1 MLKQLEV
8 GEGVVDRK
16 PSITITLSSDGEADD
31 DEEAVVVGEN
41 SNQWLKKQEAEVGE
55 VEQEVEELLEVAKED
70 ITARLEL
77 QVDDNKVEEEGNM
90 NEDTNNKTEEGEGV
104 EQGDSDGAK
113 ASLASLGKLAT
124 TLSSNENSEDPVEA
138 QPTENNEKTADIIE
152 EKTEKEYEEKEGTV
166 EASSK
171 DKAQV
176 VAQDLDISG
185 TSLFPAATQSY
196 LLQPNLICC
205 NPILNLQFANACTS
219 VQMLMPSWLRAIKD

>member
-1 MLKQLEV
+1 MFKQLEV

-31 DEEAVVVGEN
+31 DEEAVVIAEN
-41 SNQWLKKQEAEVGE
+41 SNQWLTKQEAEVGE

-70 ITARLEL
+70 ITAKLEL

-90 NEDTNNKTEEGEGV
+90 SEDTDSKNEEGEGV

-113 ASLASLGKLAT
+113 ASPLALLGKLAT

-138 QPTENNEKTADIIE
+138 QQTENNEKTTDLIE
-152 EKTEKEYEEKEGTV
+152 EKTEKEYEEEGTV
-166 EASSK
+166 KASSE

-176 VAQDLDISG
+176 VDQDLD
-185 TSLFPAATQSY
+185 
-196 LLQPNLICC
+196 
-205 NPILNLQFANACTS
+205 
-219 VQMLMPSWLRAIKD
+219 K

>member
-1 MLKQLEV
+1 MFKQLEV

-31 DEEAVVVGEN
+31 DEEAVVIAEN
-41 SNQWLKKQEAEVGE
+41 SNQWLKKQEAE

-90 NEDTNNKTEEGEGV
+90 SVDTNNKIEEGEGV

-113 ASLASLGKLAT
+113 APLALLGKLAT

-152 EKTEKEYEEKEGTV
+152 EKTEKEYEEEEGTV
-166 EASSK
+166 KASSE

-176 VAQDLDISG
+176 VDQDLD
-185 TSLFPAATQSY
+185 
-196 LLQPNLICC
+196 
-205 NPILNLQFANACTS
+205 
-219 VQMLMPSWLRAIKD
+219 K

>member
-41 SNQWLKKQEAEVGE
+41 SNRWLTKQEAGEEVGE

-70 ITARLEL
+70 ITARLEQ

-90 NEDTNNKTEEGEGV
+90 SVDTNNKIEEGEGV

-113 ASLASLGKLAT
+113 ASPLALLGKLAT

-138 QPTENNEKTADIIE
+138 QQTENNEKTADLIE
-152 EKTEKEYEEKEGTV
+152 EKTEKEYEKGEGKDK
-166 EASSK
+166 ASSE

-176 VAQDLDISG
+176 VDQDLD
-185 TSLFPAATQSY
+185 
-196 LLQPNLICC
+196 
-205 NPILNLQFANACTS
+205 
-219 VQMLMPSWLRAIKD
+219 K

>member
-1 MLKQLEV
+1 MFKQLEV

-31 DEEAVVVGEN
+31 DEEAVVIAEN
-41 SNQWLKKQEAEVGE
+41 SNQWLTKQEAEVGE

-70 ITARLEL
+70 ITAKLEL
-77 QVDDNKVEEEGNM
+77 QADDNKVEEEGNM
-90 NEDTNNKTEEGEGV
+90 SEDTNNKNEEGEGV
-104 EQGDSDGAK
+104 KQGDSDGAK

-152 EKTEKEYEEKEGTV
+152 EKTEKEYEEEGTV
-166 EASSK
+166 KASSE

-176 VAQDLDISG
+176 VDQDLD
-185 TSLFPAATQSY
+185 
-196 LLQPNLICC
+196 
-205 NPILNLQFANACTS
+205 
-219 VQMLMPSWLRAIKD
+219 K

>member
-1 MLKQLEV
+1 MFEQLEVGEGVVDLCLCLCFLCLQLEV

-31 DEEAVVVGEN
+31 DEEAVVIAQK

-70 ITARLEL
+70 ITAKLEL

-90 NEDTNNKTEEGEGV
+90 NEDTNNKIEEGEGV
-104 EQGDSDGAK
+104 KQGNSDGAK
-113 ASLASLGKLAT
+113 ASLDMLGKLAT

-138 QPTENNEKTADIIE
+138 QQTENDEKTGDLIE
-152 EKTEKEYEEKEGTV
+152 EKTKEEYDEEEGTIK
-166 EASSK
+166 ASSE

-176 VAQDLDISG
+176 VAQDLD
-185 TSLFPAATQSY
+185 
-196 LLQPNLICC
+196 
-205 NPILNLQFANACTS
+205 
-219 VQMLMPSWLRAIKD
+219 K